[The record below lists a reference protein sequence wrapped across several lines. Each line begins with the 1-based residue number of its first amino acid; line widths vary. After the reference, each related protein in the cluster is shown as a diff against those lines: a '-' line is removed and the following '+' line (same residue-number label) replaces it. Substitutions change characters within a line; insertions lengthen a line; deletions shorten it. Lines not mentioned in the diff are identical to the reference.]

1 MTGEYILLDK
11 TDQPST
17 SSSSEPEP
25 SEDEEKSL
33 SQEPSDPCKDS
44 DSLALDKVFGFVDYD
59 EVSVSWF
66 SLILNYYNFFL
77 NFLLPIIHRSALPCY
92 CYQLGK
98 IT

>member
-25 SEDEEKSL
+25 SEDEEKS
-33 SQEPSDPCKDS
+33 SPQEPSDPSEDS

-59 EVSVSWF
+59 EVSVPCF
-66 SLILNYYNFFL
+66 SLILNYYKFFFKTYYYL
-77 NFLLPIIHRSALPCY
+77 
-92 CYQLGK
+92 
-98 IT
+98 